1 MAQFATNLLP
11 KLLTRQVGF
20 GGCIVG
26 DQPSFKF
33 GVGESG
39 SQSWRK
45 YLQTVVE
52 FSVGLAHLSW
62 AHKSPL

>member
-39 SQSWRK
+39 SQS
-45 YLQTVVE
+45 
-52 FSVGLAHLSW
+52 
-62 AHKSPL
+62 